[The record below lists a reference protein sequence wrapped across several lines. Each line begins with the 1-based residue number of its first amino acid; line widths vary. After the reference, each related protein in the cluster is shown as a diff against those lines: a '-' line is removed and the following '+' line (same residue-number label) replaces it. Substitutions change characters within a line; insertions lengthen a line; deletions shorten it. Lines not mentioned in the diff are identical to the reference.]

1 MQRRDAARTALSLA
15 LGLLMVVLG
24 IILVPQSG
32 SGTTADDSSVGR
44 VELVAHPTVDQAVA
58 GPGRVVQPA
67 PGGLFVVL
75 TAVVPVCPVLVRRSE
90 PTGFRGESWVV
101 GHSTRPVRAPP
112 VSLA

>member
-24 IILVPQSG
+24 IILAPPSG
-32 SGTTADDSSVGR
+32 SGATADDFSVGR
-44 VELVAHPTVDQAVA
+44 VEFVAHPTRDQAVA

-75 TAVVPVCPVLVRRSE
+75 TAVVPVSSVLARRSE
-90 PTGFRGESWVV
+90 PAGFRGESWAVD
-101 GHSTRPVRAPP
+101 HSTRPVRAPP
-112 VSLA
+112 VSLG